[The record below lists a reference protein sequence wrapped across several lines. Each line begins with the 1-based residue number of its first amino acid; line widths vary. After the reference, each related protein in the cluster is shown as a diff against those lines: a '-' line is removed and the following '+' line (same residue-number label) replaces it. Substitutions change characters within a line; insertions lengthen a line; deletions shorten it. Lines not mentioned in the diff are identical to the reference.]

1 MKPRAFL
8 FGLSLAACVA
18 MLSAVALQRRQVL
31 NLRAEQ
37 QQKLAD
43 ATAPAEAI
51 TAPPVTPSPSV
62 SRELLQLRNQVGQ
75 LRRRRD
81 ELLPVRVEHERLVLE
96 LAGRGTNDSGLPRNF
111 IRKSEARLVGYN
123 SPEATLQSLL
133 YAVRNRDLTN
143 FFQAFTPE
151 AVSRLKSQGWESPE
165 RVQEFFE
172 EGQALIGLSILNR
185 EQSKQDIIT
194 ANVQMLP
201 GLPPSPILFRLVNSQ
216 WKMDGPP

>member
-1 MKPRAFL
+1 MKPRPFL

-43 ATAPAEAI
+43 ATAPAEAL
-51 TAPPVTPSPSV
+51 PPPQVASSPSV
-62 SRELLQLRNQVGQ
+62 SREVLQLRNQVGQ

-81 ELLPVRVEHERLVLE
+81 ELLPVRAEHDRLVLE
-96 LAGRGTNDSGLPRNF
+96 LAARATNASGLPRNF

-123 SPEATLQSLL
+123 SPEATLQSFL
-133 YAVRNRDLTN
+133 YAIRNRDLTN

-151 AVSRLKSQGWESPE
+151 GVSRLKSQGLESPDRLE
-165 RVQEFFE
+165 KLFDDSQD
-172 EGQALIGLSILNR
+172 LIGLSILDQKR
-185 EQSKQDIIT
+185 QQDLIS
-194 ANVQMLP
+194 ANVQILH
-201 GLPPSPILFRLVNSQ
+201 GVPPTPILFRLVNSQ
-216 WKMDGPP
+216 WKMDGLP

>member
-1 MKPRAFL
+1 MKSHRFL
-8 FGLSLAACVA
+8 LTLSVAACVA
-18 MLSAVALQRRQVL
+18 VLSAVALQRRQVL

-96 LAGRGTNDSGLPRNF
+96 LAGRGTNDSGLPPNF

-133 YAVRNRDLTN
+133 YAIRNRDLTN
-143 FFQAFTPE
+143 LFQAFTPE
-151 AVSRLKSQGWESPE
+151 AVSRLK
-165 RVQEFFE
+165 
-172 EGQALIGLSILNR
+172 
-185 EQSKQDIIT
+185 KQDHDS
-194 ANVQMLP
+194 P
-201 GLPPSPILFRLVNSQ
+201 GHPRNFLRGARLLLA
-216 WKMDGPP
+216 

>member
-1 MKPRAFL
+1 
-8 FGLSLAACVA
+8 
-18 MLSAVALQRRQVL
+18 MLSAVALLRRHVL

-51 TAPPVTPSPSV
+51 TVPPVTPFPPV

-96 LAGRGTNDSGLPRNF
+96 LAGRGTNDSGLPPNF

-123 SPEATLQSLL
+123 SPEATLQSRL
-133 YAVRNRDLTN
+133 YAIRNRDLTN
-143 FFQAFTPE
+143 LFQAFTPE
-151 AVSRLKSQGWESPE
+151 AVSRLKKQDHDSPGHPE
-165 RVQEFFE
+165 KLFE
-172 EGQALIGLSILNR
+172 GSQALIGLSILSLENGSR
-185 EQSKQDIIT
+185 TSLWQTFRFCPDFRQTKS
-194 ANVQMLP
+194 
-201 GLPPSPILFRLVNSQ
+201 PSA
-216 WKMDGPP
+216 